1 MLTLLKSEESCSV
14 LVRGKHLVII
24 SGSVSDIV
32 LRNIVDC
39 SVMLVLC
46 SEMFY
51 EDKLRPVK
59 NF

>member
-1 MLTLLKSEESCSV
+1 M
-14 LVRGKHLVII
+14 VII

-32 LRNIVDC
+32 LRNIVYC

-46 SEMFY
+46 FEMFY